1 MAIVRNNSIKMK
13 KIRNAIKDMYSTCFF
28 CGEFVKREDRT
39 IDHFESLSKG
49 GTDSPE
55 NMVVSCLQCN
65 TEKSDLDVEEYIKL
79 KLEGFD
85 FKARAE
91 RNKIKRGFGFEG
103 AIYEQ
108 MIVPMSSIKSYP
120 KTPPNREKIDK
131 RKQYYNETGCF
142 KKPSYVR
149 KQGNKYI
156 ILQGFINYIILKELN
171 IKEMPVIVV
180 SKPENDNTHQNK
192 K

>member
-1 MAIVRNNSIKMK
+1 MAIVRNNSTKMK
-13 KIRNAIKDMYSTCFF
+13 KIRNAIKDTYSTCFF

-39 IDHFESLSKG
+39 IDHFQSLSKG
-49 GTDSPE
+49 GADSPE

-65 TEKSDLDVEEYIKL
+65 SEKSDLDVEEYIKL

-85 FKARAE
+85 FKGRAE
-91 RNKIKRGFGFEG
+91 RNKRKRGFGFEG
-103 AIYEQ
+103 AIYEE
-108 MIVPMSSIKSYP
+108 MIVSMSDLKSYP
-120 KTPPNREKIDK
+120 RTPPNREKIDK
-131 RKQYYNETGCF
+131 RKEYYKETGCF

-149 KQGNKYI
+149 KQGNKYV

-180 SKPENDNTHQNK
+180 TKPKNLNYQNK